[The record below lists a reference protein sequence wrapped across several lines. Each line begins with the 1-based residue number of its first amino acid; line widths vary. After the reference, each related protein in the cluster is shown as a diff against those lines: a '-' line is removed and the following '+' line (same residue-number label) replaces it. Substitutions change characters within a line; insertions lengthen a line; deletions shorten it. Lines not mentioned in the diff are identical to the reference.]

1 MYIIQIKMP
10 DLIGLTTGLTLPGLL
25 GKIKKGVRHD

>member
-1 MYIIQIKMP
+1 MYIIQIEMP
-10 DLIGLTTGLTLPGLL
+10 DLIGLTTGLILPGLL